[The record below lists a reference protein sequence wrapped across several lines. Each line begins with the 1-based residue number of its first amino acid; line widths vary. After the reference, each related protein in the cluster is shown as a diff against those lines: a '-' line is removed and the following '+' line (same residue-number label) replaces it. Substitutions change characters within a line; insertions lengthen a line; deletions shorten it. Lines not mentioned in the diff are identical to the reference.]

1 MIEDIQDKETS
12 FKRVILLKNVK
23 ILLEWFWNSH
33 LYGIYIKIKNWIEKT
48 SSGFCSIKTNGLE
61 ENNFCISYYIFMV
74 LKNIFSLSQSFKS
87 FKFHVVFETLNA
99 VKKTAKATY
108 TFKSSLRH
116 GYIKI
121 YSSIQ

>member
-1 MIEDIQDKETS
+1 MYKPSINIFLLNFFTRVFMREALKCMDPYDWRYIQDKETS

-74 LKNIFSLSQSFKS
+74 LKNI
-87 FKFHVVFETLNA
+87 
-99 VKKTAKATY
+99 
-108 TFKSSLRH
+108 
-116 GYIKI
+116 
-121 YSSIQ
+121 